1 MSHHAAR
8 VGSRPPIPLLF
19 NSLALSP
26 YMMAEQIHAGR
37 HGIPHYQINSPTAS
51 FPLLEAL
58 RKSTHLGAQ
67 PVYPFHHV
75 HLSFTLHPVTDSLT
89 RQQGINPTSATIYAM
104 GLSRYNAPHHLQSHV
119 MYVPLIFPLTPYM
132 HAYIHST
139 VSITYCAH
147 ITKSHYTRVLTV
159 HGLFQHCCM
168 GVPHA
173 SPHTVTSLLFVT
185 LC

>member
-1 MSHHAAR
+1 
-8 VGSRPPIPLLF
+8 
-19 NSLALSP
+19 
-26 YMMAEQIHAGR
+26 MAEQIHAGR

-89 RQQGINPTSATIYAM
+89 RQPGINPTSATIYAM

-147 ITKSHYTRVLTV
+147 ITKWTLYTCADCSWTVSALLHGRSPCITTHRDQPSLCYTVLA
-159 HGLFQHCCM
+159 L
-168 GVPHA
+168 
-173 SPHTVTSLLFVT
+173 VT
-185 LC
+185 